1 MSKDKLRIQMLRE
14 TRIKIFFRRVSIL
27 LLVVILRSIRKIR
40 LLKSHRSKKKLRLF
54 KSLKSIY

>member
-27 LLVVILRSIRKIR
+27 LQVVILRSIRKIR